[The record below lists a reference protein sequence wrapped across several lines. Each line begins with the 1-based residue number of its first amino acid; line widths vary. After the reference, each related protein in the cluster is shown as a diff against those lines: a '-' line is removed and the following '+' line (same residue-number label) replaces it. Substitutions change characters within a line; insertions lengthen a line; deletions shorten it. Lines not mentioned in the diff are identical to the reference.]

1 MKVRTRIAPSPT
13 GEPHLGTAY
22 VALFNWIFAKAKG
35 GSFLLRIEDTDQAR
49 SSTESEIAIIEA
61 LKWLGL
67 EWDEG
72 PDLGGN
78 VGPYRQS
85 ERKEIYRNY
94 AEDLILKGKA
104 FRCFCTSDSLDQ
116 LRKEQ
121 KSRKETSR
129 YDGQCL
135 KLSEE
140 EVKKKADAGESHV
153 IRMVVPEAGD
163 SIFNDILRGEIRIP
177 FDQIDMQV
185 LIKADGMP
193 TYHMAVVVDDH
204 LMEISHVIR
213 GEEWINSVPKHIL
226 LYEYFGWQVPEFLH
240 LSLLRIPDVSKLSKR
255 KNPTSIN
262 FYRDSGYLPDALLNY
277 LCSMGWTMPDE
288 RELYNLQEI
297 VEVFDESRISM
308 GGPIFDQKKLNWIN
322 GQYIRALDEEEFVK
336 KLTNQIADPEKLK
349 KIASLL
355 IERTEKLSDVI
366 GQADYI
372 LGDRRSLDATD
383 FEFPLLEKDVVIR
396 VLYLA
401 SRSLESAKH
410 WDKDQIFQLFSLA
423 AESLKLDL
431 KKFMV
436 PIFMAISGRSVS
448 LPIFDSMA
456 ILGRDLSIDRMRS
469 AMDCLGISGKMKKK
483 LEKEIEKLP
492 SVN

>member
-1 MKVRTRIAPSPT
+1 M
-13 GEPHLGTAY
+13 
-22 VALFNWIFAKAKG
+22 
-35 GSFLLRIEDTDQAR
+35 
-49 SSTESEIAIIEA
+49 
-61 LKWLGL
+61 
-67 EWDEG
+67 
-72 PDLGGN
+72 
-78 VGPYRQS
+78 
-85 ERKEIYRNY
+85 
-94 AEDLILKGKA
+94 
-104 FRCFCTSDSLDQ
+104 
-116 LRKEQ
+116 
-121 KSRKETSR
+121 
-129 YDGQCL
+129 
-135 KLSEE
+135 
-140 EVKKKADAGESHV
+140 
-153 IRMVVPEAGD
+153 IRMVVPEVGD

-240 LSLLRIPDVSKLSKR
+240 LSLLRNPDQSKLSKR

-297 VEVFDESRISM
+297 VEIFDESRISM

-322 GQYIRALDEEEFVK
+322 GQYIRALGEEEFAK
-336 KLTNQIADPEKLK
+336 KLTNQIADPKKLK

-366 GQADYI
+366 GLADYI

-383 FEFPLLEKDVVIR
+383 FEFPSLEKDMVIR

-401 SRSLESAKH
+401 SRSLESLKD
-410 WDKDQIFQLFSLA
+410 WDRDQIFQLFSLA